1 MKIIADFVEKERA
14 VSFSRRLRRKGIPTH
29 VAIFKGNNTHLYG
42 GGPKT
47 FGVWSLVDC
56 QHNDAVILLKDK
68 GHKVE
73 YSLSE
78 DQMQLLE
85 NEIGVAQLK
94 KVRRDIAVFVIV
106 FISVMFFVIWS
117 WFANA

>member
-1 MKIIADFVEKERA
+1 
-14 VSFSRRLRRKGIPTH
+14 
-29 VAIFKGNNTHLYG
+29 
-42 GGPKT
+42 
-47 FGVWSLVDC
+47 
-56 QHNDAVILLKDK
+56 
-68 GHKVE
+68 
-73 YSLSE
+73 
-78 DQMQLLE
+78 MQLLE